1 MQQWGE
7 TFWLWSRYFCC
18 STTFNP
24 LEPITPPP
32 ARRRPYGW
40 LALPLIAGLIWLG
53 TRQSPDPV
61 WLETEHLLGE
71 HPVLIANEPDSLQKL
86 FCEIHGL
93 AFTPGDR
100 TAINRL
106 TSYGSISAVEWN
118 NFRDFCRAAK
128 RQPLIVVS
136 GVTGTKATKQ
146 ARYAAR
152 LLVSSPD
159 NLLEIDCA
167 PQFDLELHK
176 KYIGVETDKGFAPGE
191 LLQFWERCHQH
202 PEQRFVAVVDNM
214 DKINPET
221 FFGPELWEA
230 LSSPGEAAVIKGQKV
245 ALPPNFHLLSV
256 THLGPGSLIEL
267 NAEHFKRLGSPYILR
282 PNARELLAWMRI
294 QAASLAAKN
303 NRTPEE
309 EAKLAALQDTAQQ
322 HQFLYYFVKANQL
335 IHDKYAEGYELGQG
349 SNIRYFFAA
358 KDRQQLKEAYIGHVN
373 GMHPGRRPLTESE
386 FSPLDKTIRHNGLEP
401 GSSFIARQIQWLHDT
416 GYFVE
421 VTMVAATALLTAL
434 FGWWVFRRREQLIR
448 RYGDRAQQVFSSF
461 EKQAISAEVAGRRLE
476 EIKKE
481 VDGLVLRRRLNY
493 TEGLYFLAFI
503 EDKVKRIEFARNV
516 SENFLELFNTFMED
530 DVLTENEYLK
540 LRQFLQSIRHKI
552 PSDIYEQFNE
562 KVEQAY
568 AMKG

>member
-1 MQQWGE
+1 MAEQ
-7 TFWLWSRYFCC
+7 
-18 STTFNP
+18 
-24 LEPITPPP
+24 
-32 ARRRPYGW
+32 
-40 LALPLIAGLIWLG
+40 
-53 TRQSPDPV
+53 
-61 WLETEHLLGE
+61 
-71 HPVLIANEPDSLQKL
+71 PVLIANVPDSLQQL
-86 FCEIHGL
+86 YCELHAL
-93 AFTPGDR
+93 PFHPGEQ
-100 TAINRL
+100 TAIQRIA
-106 TSYGSISAVEWN
+106 TAGSISAIEWS
-118 NFRDFCRAAK
+118 NFRDFCRAAAG
-128 RQPLIVVS
+128 QPLMVVS

-152 LLVSSPD
+152 LLMSCPD

-176 KYIGVETDKGFAPGE
+176 KYIGEESGRGYQPG
-191 LLQFWERCHQH
+191 LLLRFWERCRQH
-202 PEQRFVAVVDNM
+202 PDERFVAVIDNI

-221 FFGPELWEA
+221 FFGPALWEA
-230 LSSPGEAAVIKGQKV
+230 LSSPGDAAVIGGQKI
-245 ALPPNFHLLSV
+245 AIPPNFHLLSV

-267 NAEHFKRLGSPYILR
+267 NAEHYKRLGSPYILR
-282 PNARELLAWMRI
+282 PNPRELLAWMRI
-294 QAASLAAKN
+294 QAATLAAKTT
-303 NRTPEE
+303 RSPEE
-309 EAKLAALQDTAQQ
+309 EAKLAALRDTAQQ
-322 HQFLYYFVKANQL
+322 HQFLFYFVKTNQI
-335 IHDKYAEGYELGQG
+335 IHDRYAEGFELGQG
-349 SNIRYFFAA
+349 SNVRYYFAA
-358 KDRQQLKEAYIGHVN
+358 QDRQQLKGVYIGHVN
-373 GMHPGRRPLTESE
+373 GMSPERPMTERDFE
-386 FSPLDKTIRHNGLEP
+386 PLDQTIRCDGLEP

-481 VDGLVLRRRLNY
+481 VDSLVLKRRLNY